1 VVREVSQ
8 RITTRSTASAM
19 YTGEG
24 LPTSEVRTLDP
35 AATAPQKNPV
45 AVPPR
50 AVPAGTVKLLS
61 RHSSFAQVIG
71 SVHWSFVFGPV
82 GPL

>member
-1 VVREVSQ
+1 
-8 RITTRSTASAM
+8 M

-24 LPTSEVRTLDP
+24 LPTSDVRTLDP
-35 AATAPQKNPV
+35 VATAPQKNPV

-50 AVPAGTVKLLS
+50 AVPAGTVKLSS

-71 SVHWSFVFGPV
+71 SFHCGLVLGPV